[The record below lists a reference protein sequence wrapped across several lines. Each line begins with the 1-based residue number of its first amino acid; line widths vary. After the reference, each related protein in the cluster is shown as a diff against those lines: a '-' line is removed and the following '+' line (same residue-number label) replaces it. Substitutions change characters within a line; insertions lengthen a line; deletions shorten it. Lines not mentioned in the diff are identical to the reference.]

1 MPKKSVDTMTAEELY
16 ALALEREVQ
25 EQEEE
30 QAARQAQIDELRDQ
44 RRQLADAHKKE
55 LAALDKQ
62 IKALGGRV
70 VRRKGR
76 RGGAG
81 RSGGV
86 SARVLEILGASG
98 GPMAT
103 SDLRATLEGEGM
115 DVRNLN
121 QQLAY
126 LKRKNKITNPARGSY
141 AIA

>member
-70 VRRKGR
+70 VRRRGPGLRGRHRRLCLGPVAVAGAGAAHDAAGSDLLSRR
-76 RGGAG
+76 RGRG
-81 RSGGV
+81 RCPS
-86 SARVLEILGASG
+86 L
-98 GPMAT
+98 P
-103 SDLRATLEGEGM
+103 
-115 DVRNLN
+115 
-121 QQLAY
+121 
-126 LKRKNKITNPARGSY
+126 
-141 AIA
+141 